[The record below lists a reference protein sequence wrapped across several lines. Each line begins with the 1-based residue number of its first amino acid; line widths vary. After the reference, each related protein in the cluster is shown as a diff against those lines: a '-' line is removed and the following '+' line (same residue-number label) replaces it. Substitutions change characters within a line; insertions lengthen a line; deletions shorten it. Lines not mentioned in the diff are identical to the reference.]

1 MENHDELTDVHEAL
15 MLASDDSKEKPAY
28 ITVTAKMEQRTK
40 DLASMICAKNGTNLS
55 AFLRECCKGL
65 VRDYSSP

>member
-1 MENHDELTDVHEAL
+1 MIEELTDVHEAL
-15 MLASDDSKEKPAY
+15 MQASDNSREKPTY

-40 DLASMICAKNGTNLS
+40 DLASIICAKNGTNLS

-65 VRDYSSP
+65 VKDYCPTK